1 MRKKKTF
8 VPEGICKLTLKTG
21 KFVESHILPKA
32 LTILS
37 RTGEKTIQV
46 SLKLPIKKRFQGWY
60 DNQLCIAEGEYIL
73 SQIDNKAIKLL
84 RENLLIWS
92 GWTSNMMDLDTS
104 DIIIS
109 PKNNEKNHG
118 IRVIK
123 DLDWKLIKLFMLSLL
138 WRSAA
143 SEREEMD
150 AIDISRDLLE
160 KLRVAILS
168 YDSLSANEFPVRL
181 YQIAN
186 KGVQHNRTPIIEE
199 NIIDFGSSI
208 GTRKY
213 TICRIYL
220 DGLIAY
226 ITLDPDKSYLD
237 FFQSIIIGGNN
248 ETIIFLHTYE
258 NSRTFDNLQAV
269 IEKNK

>member
-1 MRKKKTF
+1 MRKKKNF
-8 VPEGICKLTLKTG
+8 VLEGICKLTLKNG

-37 RTGEKTIQV
+37 KTGEKTIQAA
-46 SLKLPIKKRFQGWY
+46 LKHPIKKRFQGWY

-73 SQIDNKAIKLL
+73 SQIDNKAIRAL

-92 GWTSNMMDLDTS
+92 GWPNNMMELTAP
-104 DIIIS
+104 DIIV
-109 PKNNEKNHG
+109 PARDNEQNYG

-123 DLDWKLIKLFMLSLL
+123 ELDWRPIKLFMLSLL

-150 AIDISRDLLE
+150 TVIIQGDALE
-160 KLRVAILS
+160 KLRLAILN
-168 YDSLSANEFPVRL
+168 YDSLPAHEFPIRL

-186 KGVQHNRTPIIEE
+186 KGFPHNRTPIIDEDV
-199 NIIDFGSSI
+199 IDFGSPI
-208 GTRKY
+208 GIRKY

-220 DGLIAY
+220 DGLVAY
-226 ITLDPDKSYLD
+226 ITLDPDKDYLENA
-237 FFQSIIIGGNN
+237 QSMIIGGNN
-248 ETIIFLHTYE
+248 ETIVFLHTYD
-258 NSRTFDNLQAV
+258 NSRTFDNLREV
-269 IEKNK
+269 IEQHQ